1 MTVAYFDCFSGA
13 AGDMIV
19 ASLIDAGADE
29 STLRDGLSSLTVA
42 GYTLKIEKIRKQGF
56 AATRFLVELDST
68 APQPHRH
75 LADVIEIIR
84 SGNLPD
90 RVRQNSIEVF
100 ERLAKAE
107 AQVHGTSADKV
118 HFHEVGAV
126 DAIVDVVGAMLAL
139 HTLGVERVVCSPIP
153 VGSGTVTCT
162 HGVMPIPAPA
172 TAELLQGVPL
182 AETDE
187 TGELITPTG
196 AAVLTTLAGDF
207 GPLPAMRVSAIGYGA
222 GTRDGAAVP
231 NLLRVFLGEASDTDD
246 ADSVTVLETNLD
258 DASGEIIGFT
268 IERAL
273 QMGALDAY
281 AVPIQMKK
289 SRPGFVLTVICQS
302 VDVSAMEAILF
313 RETPTLGIRRRTM
326 HRTKLKRRIETVDT
340 AFGEIRI
347 KVGQREGTTTASP
360 EYEDCRAA
368 AVKHDV
374 ALREVIEAARAAWT
388 KKTGSS

>member
-1 MTVAYFDCFSGA
+1 MEQERQEMTVAYFDCFSGA

-29 STLRDGLSSLTVA
+29 QALREGLSSLAVA

-75 LADVIEIIR
+75 LADVVEIIR

-107 AQVHGTSADKV
+107 AQVHGTSVDKV

-139 HTLGVERVVCSPIP
+139 QTLGVERVVCSPIP
-153 VGSGTVTCT
+153 VGSGTVKCA

-196 AAVLTTLAGDF
+196 AAVLTTLADEF
-207 GPLPAMRVSAIGYGA
+207 GPLPAMSVSAIGYGA

-231 NLLRVFLGEASDTDD
+231 NLLRVFLGAASDSDD

-258 DASGEIIGFT
+258 DASGEIVGYT

-273 QMGALDAY
+273 QMGALD
-281 AVPIQMKK
+281 
-289 SRPGFVLTVICQS
+289 
-302 VDVSAMEAILF
+302 
-313 RETPTLGIRRRTM
+313 
-326 HRTKLKRRIETVDT
+326 
-340 AFGEIRI
+340 
-347 KVGQREGTTTASP
+347 
-360 EYEDCRAA
+360 
-368 AVKHDV
+368 
-374 ALREVIEAARAAWT
+374 
-388 KKTGSS
+388 